1 MQWVLMAGATGREIY
16 VILAPGV
23 SAMGE
28 PTRNKTVLGPDC
40 KISGEL
46 TLDNDAVI
54 MGQFTGTLRVTGM
67 LELTESS
74 VINGTIIAGTLRLAG
89 KAEADVVAEHGC
101 ELLPGAQLLGQL
113 YTSHL
118 NVIEGA
124 VFQGDVCVGPKAIQA
139 ANDALG
145 QQEEIEEEVEQG
157 GYSQPMMSSMQDQY
171 EDDEEQDAPQQVQTM
186 PSSVNA
192 VLQRRR
198 AKVLQA
204 RKPVTN
210 GQH

>member
-1 MQWVLMAGATGREIY
+1 
-16 VILAPGV
+16 
-23 SAMGE
+23 MGE
-28 PTRNKTVLGPDC
+28 GTRNKTVLGPDC

-74 VINGTIIAGTLRLAG
+74 QINGTIIAGTLRMAG
-89 KAEADVVAEHGC
+89 KAEADVVAEQGC
-101 ELLPGAQLLGQL
+101 ELMPGAQLLGQL

-124 VFQGDVCVGPKAIQA
+124 VFQGDVCVGPKAIA
-139 ANDALG
+139 AAAEALG
-145 QQEEIEEEVEQG
+145 NQDAYEEEQEEQSYSTSSLMMNQHEEPAEEEQEVTTNPG
-157 GYSQPMMSSMQDQY
+157 
-171 EDDEEQDAPQQVQTM
+171 
-186 PSSVNA
+186 SVNA

-204 RKPVTN
+204 RRPATN
-210 GQH
+210 GQR

>member
-1 MQWVLMAGATGREIY
+1 
-16 VILAPGV
+16 
-23 SAMGE
+23 MGE
-28 PTRNKTVLGPDC
+28 VTRNKTVLGPDC

-74 VINGTIIAGTLRLAG
+74 QINGTIIAGTLRMAG

-139 ANDALG
+139 AGEVFA
-145 QQEEIEEEVEQG
+145 QQEEEEE
-157 GYSQPMMSSMQDQY
+157 Y
-171 EDDEEQDAPQQVQTM
+171 EDEQPQSYTSSFLSQRDEEQVEELPQQPQPQSVMTNAA
-186 PSSVNA
+186 SVNA

-204 RKPVTN
+204 RRPMLPTN
-210 GQH
+210 GQR

>member
-1 MQWVLMAGATGREIY
+1 
-16 VILAPGV
+16 
-23 SAMGE
+23 MGE
-28 PTRNKTVLGPDC
+28 GTRNKTVLGPDC

-74 VINGTIIAGTLRLAG
+74 QINGTIIAGTLRMGG
-89 KAEADVVAEHGC
+89 KAEADVVAEQGC
-101 ELLPGAQLLGQL
+101 ELMPGAQLVGQL

-124 VFQGDVCVGPKAIQA
+124 VFQGDVCVGPKAIA
-139 ANDALG
+139 AASEALA
-145 QQEEIEEEVEQG
+145 QQDEIEEEGQG
-157 GYSQPMMSSMQDQY
+157 FTSSMLSQA
-171 EDDEEQDAPQQVQTM
+171 EEAEEEQEVTTNPG
-186 PSSVNA
+186 SVNA

-204 RKPVTN
+204 RRPATN
-210 GQH
+210 GKR

>member
-1 MQWVLMAGATGREIY
+1 
-16 VILAPGV
+16 
-23 SAMGE
+23 MGE

-139 ANDALG
+139 ANDALS
-145 QQEEIEEEVEQG
+145 QQEGIEEEDVQQG
-157 GYSQPMMSSMQDQY
+157 GYSQPMTSSIQDQY
-171 EDDEEQDAPQQVQTM
+171 EDGQEQEAPQQVQTM

>member
-1 MQWVLMAGATGREIY
+1 
-16 VILAPGV
+16 
-23 SAMGE
+23 MGE
-28 PTRNKTVLGPDC
+28 GTRNKTVLGPDC

-74 VINGTIIAGTLRLAG
+74 QINGTIIAGTLRMAG
-89 KAEADVVAEHGC
+89 KAEADVVAEQGC
-101 ELLPGAQLLGQL
+101 ELMPGAQLMGQL

-124 VFQGDVCVGPKAIQA
+124 VFQGDVCVGPKAIA
-139 ANDALG
+139 AAAEALG
-145 QQEEIEEEVEQG
+145 QEQEEIEEQEQ
-157 GYSQPMMSSMQDQY
+157 YTSSMLMSQH
-171 EDDEEQDAPQQVQTM
+171 EEPVEEEQEVTTNPG
-186 PSSVNA
+186 SVNA

-204 RKPVTN
+204 RRPATN
-210 GQH
+210 GQR

>member
-1 MQWVLMAGATGREIY
+1 
-16 VILAPGV
+16 
-23 SAMGE
+23 MGE
-28 PTRNKTVLGPDC
+28 GTRNKTVLGPDC

-74 VINGTIIAGTLRLAG
+74 QINGTIIAGTLRMAG
-89 KAEADVVAEHGC
+89 KAEADVVAEQGC
-101 ELLPGAQLLGQL
+101 ELMPGAQLLGQL

-124 VFQGDVCVGPKAIQA
+124 IFQGDVCVGPKAIA
-139 ANDALG
+139 AATEALG
-145 QQEEIEEEVEQG
+145 QQGEYEEEQQEQG
-157 GYSQPMMSSMQDQY
+157 YASSSMLMNQH
-171 EDDEEQDAPQQVQTM
+171 EEPAAETQEQEVTTM
-186 PSSVNA
+186 PGSVNA

-204 RKPVTN
+204 RRPATN
-210 GQH
+210 DQR

>member
-1 MQWVLMAGATGREIY
+1 
-16 VILAPGV
+16 
-23 SAMGE
+23 MGE
-28 PTRNKTVLGPDC
+28 GTRNKTVLGPDC

-74 VINGTIIAGTLRLAG
+74 QINGTIIAGTLRMAG
-89 KAEADVVAEHGC
+89 KAEADVVAEQGC
-101 ELLPGAQLLGQL
+101 ELMPGAQLLGQL

-124 VFQGDVCVGPKAIQA
+124 VFQGDVCVGPKAIA
-139 ANDALG
+139 AATEALG
-145 QQEEIEEEVEQG
+145 QQGEYEDEQEEQGFTSSPMMMTQHQEPAEEEDEQQITTNPG
-157 GYSQPMMSSMQDQY
+157 
-171 EDDEEQDAPQQVQTM
+171 
-186 PSSVNA
+186 SVNA

-204 RKPVTN
+204 RRPATN
-210 GQH
+210 GQR

>member
-1 MQWVLMAGATGREIY
+1 
-16 VILAPGV
+16 
-23 SAMGE
+23 MGE
-28 PTRNKTVLGPDC
+28 QTRNKTVLGPDC

-74 VINGTIIAGTLRLAG
+74 QISGTIIAGTLRLAG

-139 ANDALG
+139 AADALG
-145 QQEEIEEEVEQG
+145 RDEEYEEDQPQQYV
-157 GYSQPMMSSMQDQY
+157 SPMSSMMSQQQDDY
-171 EDDEEQDAPQQVQTM
+171 EEEDEPQPQHQPQHQQHVQTNAN
-186 PSSVNA
+186 SVNA

>member
-1 MQWVLMAGATGREIY
+1 
-16 VILAPGV
+16 
-23 SAMGE
+23 MGE

-74 VINGTIIAGTLRLAG
+74 LINGTIIAGTLRMAG

-124 VFQGDVCVGPKAIQA
+124 VFQGDVCVGPKAIA
-139 ANDALG
+139 AATEALG
-145 QQEEIEEEVEQG
+145 EHGEYEEEEQEEQHYG
-157 GYSQPMMSSMQDQY
+157 SSMMMSRSEEPAEQEDQ
-171 EDDEEQDAPQQVQTM
+171 EVTTM
-186 PSSVNA
+186 PGSVNA

-204 RKPVTN
+204 RRPAPN
-210 GQH
+210 GNR

>member
-1 MQWVLMAGATGREIY
+1 
-16 VILAPGV
+16 
-23 SAMGE
+23 MGE
-28 PTRNKTVLGPDC
+28 ATRNKTVLGPDC

-74 VINGTIIAGTLRLAG
+74 QINGTIIAGTLRMAG
-89 KAEADVVAEHGC
+89 KAEADVVAEQGC
-101 ELLPGAQLLGQL
+101 ELMPGAQLLGQL

-139 ANDALG
+139 ASEALAA
-145 QQEEIEEEVEQG
+145 QEEMEDEQGYTSMIGQTTEEEA
-157 GYSQPMMSSMQDQY
+157 
-171 EDDEEQDAPQQVQTM
+171 DDEQQVTTM
-186 PSSVNA
+186 PGSVNA

-204 RKPVTN
+204 RPTTN
-210 GQH
+210 KR

>member
-1 MQWVLMAGATGREIY
+1 
-16 VILAPGV
+16 
-23 SAMGE
+23 MGE
-28 PTRNKTVLGPDC
+28 GTRNKTVLGPDC

-74 VINGTIIAGTLRLAG
+74 QINGTIIAGTLRMAG
-89 KAEADVVAEHGC
+89 KAEADVVAEAGC

-124 VFQGDVCVGPKAIQA
+124 VFQGDVCVGPKAIA
-139 ANDALG
+139 AASEALG
-145 QQEEIEEEVEQG
+145 QEEEIEEEEM
-157 GYSQPMMSSMQDQY
+157 YTTSMLSQP
-171 EDDEEQDAPQQVQTM
+171 EEPAEEEQEVTTM
-186 PSSVNA
+186 PGSVNA

-204 RKPVTN
+204 RRPATN
-210 GQH
+210 GNR

>member
-1 MQWVLMAGATGREIY
+1 
-16 VILAPGV
+16 
-23 SAMGE
+23 MGE
-28 PTRNKTVLGPDC
+28 GTRNKTVLGPDC

-74 VINGTIIAGTLRLAG
+74 QINGTIIAGTLRMAG
-89 KAEADVVAEHGC
+89 RAEADVVAEQGC
-101 ELLPGAQLLGQL
+101 ELMPGAQLMGQL

-124 VFQGDVCVGPKAIQA
+124 VFQGDVCVGPKAIA
-139 ANDALG
+139 AATEALG
-145 QQEEIEEEVEQG
+145 QEQDEVEEEDQ
-157 GYSQPMMSSMQDQY
+157 GYSSSMMMSQH
-171 EDDEEQDAPQQVQTM
+171 EEPAEEEEQQVTTN
-186 PSSVNA
+186 PGSVNA

-204 RKPVTN
+204 RRPTTN
-210 GQH
+210 GNR

>member
-1 MQWVLMAGATGREIY
+1 
-16 VILAPGV
+16 
-23 SAMGE
+23 MGE
-28 PTRNKTVLGPDC
+28 ATRNKTVLGPDC

-67 LELTESS
+67 LELTDSS
-74 VINGTIIAGTLRLAG
+74 QINGTIIAGTLRMAG

-139 ANDALG
+139 AGEALG
-145 QQEEIEEEVEQG
+145 QQDEYYEEEEQETPQSYTSSMISHADEEPIEEEDAEQ
-157 GYSQPMMSSMQDQY
+157 
-171 EDDEEQDAPQQVQTM
+171 PQQPVMTN
-186 PSSVNA
+186 PNSVNA

-198 AKVLQA
+198 AKVLQT
-204 RKPVTN
+204 RRPVTN
-210 GQH
+210 GQR

>member
-1 MQWVLMAGATGREIY
+1 
-16 VILAPGV
+16 
-23 SAMGE
+23 MGE
-28 PTRNKTVLGPDC
+28 ATRNKTVLGPDC

-74 VINGTIIAGTLRLAG
+74 QINGTIIAGTLRMAG

-101 ELLPGAQLLGQL
+101 ELMGGAQLLGQL

-118 NVIEGA
+118 NIIEGA

-139 ANDALG
+139 ASEALG
-145 QQEEIEEEVEQG
+145 GEEFVEDEQPTYSSSMMSQAEEEIE
-157 GYSQPMMSSMQDQY
+157 
-171 EDDEEQDAPQQVQTM
+171 DEEPESEVTTM
-186 PSSVNA
+186 PNSVNTT
-192 VLQRRR
+192 LQRRR

-204 RKPVTN
+204 RRPMSN
-210 GQH
+210 GQR

>member
-1 MQWVLMAGATGREIY
+1 
-16 VILAPGV
+16 
-23 SAMGE
+23 MGE
-28 PTRNKTVLGPDC
+28 ATRNKTVLGPDC

-67 LELTESS
+67 LELTESAQ
-74 VINGTIIAGTLRLAG
+74 ITGTIIAGTLRMAG
-89 KAEADVVAEHGC
+89 KAEADVVAEQGC
-101 ELLPGAQLLGQL
+101 ELMPGAQLLGQL

-124 VFQGDVCVGPKAIQA
+124 VFQGDVCVGPKAIA
-139 ANDALG
+139 AAADVLA
-145 QQEEIEEEVEQG
+145 QQEEIEDEQG
-157 GYSQPMMSSMQDQY
+157 YSSSMIGQQ
-171 EDDEEQDAPQQVQTM
+171 EEAEEEQEVTTM
-186 PSSVNA
+186 PGSVNA

-204 RKPVTN
+204 RRPATN
-210 GQH
+210 GNR

>member
-1 MQWVLMAGATGREIY
+1 
-16 VILAPGV
+16 
-23 SAMGE
+23 MGE
-28 PTRNKTVLGPDC
+28 GTRNKTVLGPDC

-74 VINGTIIAGTLRLAG
+74 VINGTIVAGTLRMAG
-89 KAEADVVAEHGC
+89 KAEADVVAEQGC
-101 ELLPGAQLLGQL
+101 ELMPGAQLLGQL

-124 VFQGDVCVGPKAIQA
+124 VFQGDVCVGPKAIA
-139 ANDALG
+139 AASEALG
-145 QQEEIEEEVEQG
+145 QQDEVEEDDQSYSSSMMMSQHVEPAEEEE
-157 GYSQPMMSSMQDQY
+157 
-171 EDDEEQDAPQQVQTM
+171 QQVTTN
-186 PSSVNA
+186 PGSVNA

-204 RKPVTN
+204 RRPATN
-210 GQH
+210 GNR

>member
-1 MQWVLMAGATGREIY
+1 
-16 VILAPGV
+16 
-23 SAMGE
+23 MGE
-28 PTRNKTVLGPDC
+28 ATRNKTVLGPDC

-74 VINGTIIAGTLRLAG
+74 QINGTIIAGTLRMGG

-101 ELLPGAQLLGQL
+101 ELMPGAQLLGQL

-139 ANDALG
+139 AGEALG
-145 QQEEIEEEVEQG
+145 QQDEYEEEPQAYTSSFTSHTEEIEEE
-157 GYSQPMMSSMQDQY
+157 
-171 EDDEEQDAPQQVQTM
+171 EEMPQQGVTTN
-186 PSSVNA
+186 PGSVNA

-198 AKVLQA
+198 AKVLQT
-204 RKPVTN
+204 RRPVTG
-210 GQH
+210 GQR

>member
-1 MQWVLMAGATGREIY
+1 
-16 VILAPGV
+16 
-23 SAMGE
+23 MGE
-28 PTRNKTVLGPDC
+28 GTRNKTVLGPDC

-74 VINGTIIAGTLRLAG
+74 QINGTIIAGTLRMAG
-89 KAEADVVAEHGC
+89 KAEADVVAEQGC
-101 ELLPGAQLLGQL
+101 ELMPGAQLLGQL

-124 VFQGDVCVGPKAIQA
+124 VFQGDVCVGPKAIA
-139 ANDALG
+139 AAAEALG
-145 QQEEIEEEVEQG
+145 QEEEIEEEQQ
-157 GYSQPMMSSMQDQY
+157 YSSSMMMSQHD
-171 EDDEEQDAPQQVQTM
+171 EPAEEEEQEITTNPG
-186 PSSVNA
+186 SVNA

-204 RKPVTN
+204 RRPATN
-210 GQH
+210 GNR

>member
-1 MQWVLMAGATGREIY
+1 
-16 VILAPGV
+16 
-23 SAMGE
+23 MGE
-28 PTRNKTVLGPDC
+28 GTRNKTVLGPDC

-46 TLDNDAVI
+46 ALDNDAVI
-54 MGQFTGTLRVTGM
+54 MGQFTGTLRVSGM

-74 VINGTIIAGTLRLAG
+74 QISGTIIAGTLRMAG

-101 ELLPGAQLLGQL
+101 ELMPGAQLLGQL

-124 VFQGDVCVGPKAIQA
+124 VFQGDVCVGPKAIA
-139 ANDALG
+139 AATEALG
-145 QQEEIEEEVEQG
+145 EQEEIEEDQG
-157 GYSQPMMSSMQDQY
+157 YTSSMLSQPQEQA
-171 EDDEEQDAPQQVQTM
+171 EEEEQEVTTM
-186 PSSVNA
+186 PGSVNA

-204 RKPVTN
+204 RRPATN
-210 GQH
+210 GR

>member
-1 MQWVLMAGATGREIY
+1 
-16 VILAPGV
+16 
-23 SAMGE
+23 MGE

-74 VINGTIIAGTLRLAG
+74 QINGTIIAGTLRMAG
-89 KAEADVVAEHGC
+89 KAEADVVAEQGC

-124 VFQGDVCVGPKAIQA
+124 VFQGDVCVGPKAIA
-139 ANDALG
+139 AASEVLAG
-145 QQEEIEEEVEQG
+145 QDEYIEEEPQS
-157 GYSQPMMSSMQDQY
+157 YNSSMMMSQHQH
-171 EDDEEQDAPQQVQTM
+171 EEPVEEEEEQEVTTM
-186 PSSVNA
+186 PGSVNA

-204 RKPVTN
+204 RRPATN
-210 GQH
+210 GNR

>member
-1 MQWVLMAGATGREIY
+1 
-16 VILAPGV
+16 
-23 SAMGE
+23 MGE
-28 PTRNKTVLGPDC
+28 ATRNKTVLGPDC

-74 VINGTIIAGTLRLAG
+74 QINGTIIAGTLRMGG
-89 KAEADVVAEHGC
+89 KAEADVVAEQGC
-101 ELLPGAQLLGQL
+101 ELMPGAQLVGQL

-124 VFQGDVCVGPKAIQA
+124 VFQGDVCVGPKAIA
-139 ANDALG
+139 AASEALA
-145 QQEEIEEEVEQG
+145 QQDEIEEDEQG
-157 GYSQPMMSSMQDQY
+157 FTSSMMSQA
-171 EDDEEQDAPQQVQTM
+171 EEAEEEQEVTTNPG
-186 PSSVNA
+186 SVNA

-204 RKPVTN
+204 RRPATN
-210 GQH
+210 GKR

>member
-1 MQWVLMAGATGREIY
+1 
-16 VILAPGV
+16 
-23 SAMGE
+23 MGE
-28 PTRNKTVLGPDC
+28 GTRNKTVLGPDC

-74 VINGTIIAGTLRLAG
+74 QINGTIIAGTLRMAG
-89 KAEADVVAEHGC
+89 KAEADVVAEQGC
-101 ELLPGAQLLGQL
+101 ELMPGAQLLGQL

-124 VFQGDVCVGPKAIQA
+124 VFQGDVCVGPKAIAVA
-139 ANDALG
+139 AEALG
-145 QQEEIEEEVEQG
+145 QEEEVEEEQQ
-157 GYSQPMMSSMQDQY
+157 YSSMMMSQQ
-171 EDDEEQDAPQQVQTM
+171 EEPAEEEEQEITTNPG
-186 PSSVNA
+186 SVNA

-204 RKPVTN
+204 RRPATN
-210 GQH
+210 GNR

>member
-1 MQWVLMAGATGREIY
+1 
-16 VILAPGV
+16 
-23 SAMGE
+23 MGE
-28 PTRNKTVLGPDC
+28 ATRNKTVLGPDC

-74 VINGTIIAGTLRLAG
+74 QINGTIIAGTLRMGG

-101 ELLPGAQLLGQL
+101 ELMPGAQLLGQL

-139 ANDALG
+139 AGEALG
-145 QQEEIEEEVEQG
+145 QQDEMIEDEQAYAPSMMMQDDAMEVET
-157 GYSQPMMSSMQDQY
+157 
-171 EDDEEQDAPQQVQTM
+171 EQDVTTNPQ
-186 PSSVNA
+186 SVNA

-204 RKPVTN
+204 RRPVGN

>member
-1 MQWVLMAGATGREIY
+1 
-16 VILAPGV
+16 
-23 SAMGE
+23 MGE
-28 PTRNKTVLGPDC
+28 VTRNKTVLGPDC
-40 KISGEL
+40 KISGDL

-74 VINGTIIAGTLRLAG
+74 QISGTIIAGTLRMAG

-139 ANDALG
+139 AGEALG
-145 QQEEIEEEVEQG
+145 QFEEEYEDEPQQQATSTFTSSLLSQNDDEIEEQIVAQ
-157 GYSQPMMSSMQDQY
+157 
-171 EDDEEQDAPQQVQTM
+171 PQQTVMTN
-186 PSSVNA
+186 PNSVNA

-204 RKPVTN
+204 RRPATN
-210 GQH
+210 GQR

>member
-1 MQWVLMAGATGREIY
+1 
-16 VILAPGV
+16 
-23 SAMGE
+23 MGE
-28 PTRNKTVLGPDC
+28 GTRNKTVLGPDC

-74 VINGTIIAGTLRLAG
+74 QINGTIIAGTLRMAG

-101 ELLPGAQLLGQL
+101 ELMPGAQLLGQL

-124 VFQGDVCVGPKAIQA
+124 VFQGDVCVGPKAIA
-139 ANDALG
+139 AASEVLSQGD
-145 QQEEIEEEVEQG
+145 EVYEEEEQQS
-157 GYSQPMMSSMQDQY
+157 YSSSMMMSQH
-171 EDDEEQDAPQQVQTM
+171 EEPAEEEEQEVTTM
-186 PSSVNA
+186 PGSVNA

-204 RKPVTN
+204 RRPATN
-210 GQH
+210 GNR

>member
-1 MQWVLMAGATGREIY
+1 
-16 VILAPGV
+16 
-23 SAMGE
+23 MGE
-28 PTRNKTVLGPDC
+28 GTRNKTVLGPDC

-74 VINGTIIAGTLRLAG
+74 QINGTIIAGTLRMAG
-89 KAEADVVAEHGC
+89 KAEADVVAEAGC
-101 ELLPGAQLLGQL
+101 ELMPGAQLLGQL

-124 VFQGDVCVGPKAIQA
+124 VFQGDVCVGPKAIA
-139 ANDALG
+139 AAAEALG
-145 QQEEIEEEVEQG
+145 QEQDEIEEDQ
-157 GYSQPMMSSMQDQY
+157 GYSSSMMMSQH
-171 EDDEEQDAPQQVQTM
+171 EEPAEEEQEVTTNPG
-186 PSSVNA
+186 SVNA

-204 RKPVTN
+204 RRPATN
-210 GQH
+210 GQR